1 MAITGE
7 DLKQFF
13 SRSRHLMAVC
23 DDGARLLAVNPAWLE
38 ATAMALSEI
47 QGEPLCRLV
56 HEEDARLVEGVLRRL
71 ERESTLDVR
80 LRSRKEG
87 TLWVELALFREE
99 HRARLYVT
107 AVDISV
113 RVGEEEAL
121 AAGEA
126 FLERLHSAVPQAAFL
141 YFVSEGRSVLLSQEG
156 LSPLGYRCSRSLP
169 VASILHPDDLP
180 VVRALPERLAPLA
193 EGQSTEVILRFRH
206 RDGRYRTFLVR
217 ETPFRRDERGSVTQ
231 VLAVA
236 VDITDQKDREASALE
251 QACRDDL
258 TDLMNRRA
266 LMNALGGFLGKGDPF
281 ALFYLD
287 LDHFKQVN
295 DSFGHGRGD
304 DLLRQIGRRLS
315 RLVGPGDVVAR
326 LGGDEFVLLL
336 KGLTDRQ
343 AAATWA
349 EGLREAIEDVGLS
362 FAEQSPLSCSV
373 GIALFPED
381 GRDGEALL
389 AAADGALYRAK
400 AAGRSCIR

>member
-1 MAITGE
+1 MEITGE

-23 DDGARLLAVNPAWLE
+23 DDGARLIAVNPAWLE
-38 ATAMALSEI
+38 ATAMVLSEI
-47 QGEPLCRLV
+47 RGEPLCHLV
-56 HEEDARLVEGVLRRL
+56 HEEDVRLVEGVLCRL
-71 ERESTLDVR
+71 EREATLDVR
-80 LRSRKEG
+80 LRSRKG
-87 TLWVELALFREE
+87 GALWVELSLFREE
-99 HRARLYVT
+99 RRARLYVT

-126 FLERLHSAVPQAAFL
+126 FLERLHSSVPQAAFL

-231 VLAVA
+231 ILAVA

-258 TDLMNRRA
+258 TELMNRRA
-266 LMNALGGFLGKGDPF
+266 LMATLHDFLEKGDPF
-281 ALFYLD
+281 ALSYLD
-287 LDHFKQVN
+287 LDHFKEVN

-304 DLLRQIGRRLS
+304 ALLRQIGRRLS
-315 RLVGPGDVVAR
+315 ESAGPGDVVAR
-326 LGGDEFVLLL
+326 LGGDEFVVLM
-336 KGLTDRQ
+336 KKVADRRVAQ
-343 AAATWA
+343 AAA
-349 EGLREAIEDVGLS
+349 EGLKEAIETIRS
-362 FAEQSPLSCSV
+362 SAEGISLSCSIGV
-373 GIALFPED
+373 ALFPED

>member
-1 MAITGE
+1 MEITGE

-23 DDGARLLAVNPAWLE
+23 DDGARLIAVNPAWLE
-38 ATAMALSEI
+38 ATAMVLSEI
-47 QGEPLCRLV
+47 RGEPLCHLV
-56 HEEDARLVEGVLRRL
+56 HEEDVRLVEGVLCRL
-71 ERESTLDVR
+71 EREATLDVR
-80 LRSRKEG
+80 LRSRKG
-87 TLWVELALFREE
+87 GALWVELSLFREE
-99 HRARLYVT
+99 RRARLYVT

-126 FLERLHSAVPQAAFL
+126 FLERLHSSVPQAAFL

-231 VLAVA
+231 ILAVA
-236 VDITDQKDREASALE
+236 VDITDQKDREVSALE

-266 LMNALGGFLGKGDPF
+266 LMATLRDFLEKGAPF
-281 ALFYLD
+281 ALSYLD
-287 LDHFKQVN
+287 LDHFKEVN

-304 DLLRQIGRRLS
+304 ALLRQIGRRLS
-315 RLVGPGDVVAR
+315 ESAGPGDVVAR
-326 LGGDEFVLLL
+326 LGGDEFVVLM
-336 KGLTDRQ
+336 KKVADRRVAQ
-343 AAATWA
+343 AAA
-349 EGLREAIEDVGLS
+349 EGLKEAIETIRS
-362 FAEQSPLSCSV
+362 SAEGISLSCSIGV
-373 GIALFPED
+373 ALFPED

>member
-1 MAITGE
+1 MEITGE

-38 ATAMALSEI
+38 ATAMPLSEI
-47 QGEPLCRLV
+47 RGEPLCHLV
-56 HEEDARLVEGVLRRL
+56 HEEDVRLVEGVLCRL
-71 ERESTLDVR
+71 EREATLDVR
-80 LRSRKEG
+80 LRSRKG
-87 TLWVELALFREE
+87 GALWVELSLFREE
-99 HRARLYVT
+99 RRARLYVT

-126 FLERLHSAVPQAAFL
+126 FLERLHSSVPQAAFL

-231 VLAVA
+231 ILAVA
-236 VDITDQKDREASALE
+236 VDITDQKDREVSALE

-266 LMNALGGFLGKGDPF
+266 LMATLRDFLEKGAPF
-281 ALFYLD
+281 ALSYLD
-287 LDHFKQVN
+287 LDHFKEVN

-304 DLLRQIGRRLS
+304 ALLRQIGRRLS
-315 RLVGPGDVVAR
+315 ESAGPGDVVAR
-326 LGGDEFVLLL
+326 LGGDEFVVLM
-336 KGLTDRQ
+336 KKVADRRVAQ
-343 AAATWA
+343 AAA
-349 EGLREAIEDVGLS
+349 EGLKEAIETIRS
-362 FAEQSPLSCSV
+362 SAEGISLSCSIGV
-373 GIALFPED
+373 ALFPED